1 MKSSTPE
8 GIDLTYELSTREKIC
23 SNMMLRDPYEKQ
35 MVEVKTSNAE
45 NAGEGVFAL
54 QDIPSNGSKLFA
66 CVQGLFLQMLF

>member
-45 NAGEGVFAL
+45 DAGDDNDAA
-54 QDIPSNGSKLFA
+54 DYWW
-66 CVQGLFLQMLF
+66 CWRC